1 MQTRSLLARTL
12 ILIVAA
18 GLTITA
24 NAQKVVKV
32 LQNADT
38 PDY

>member
-1 MQTRSLLARTL
+1 MQTRSLLGTL

-24 NAQKVVKV
+24 NAQKVVKS
-32 LQNADT
+32 AAERRY